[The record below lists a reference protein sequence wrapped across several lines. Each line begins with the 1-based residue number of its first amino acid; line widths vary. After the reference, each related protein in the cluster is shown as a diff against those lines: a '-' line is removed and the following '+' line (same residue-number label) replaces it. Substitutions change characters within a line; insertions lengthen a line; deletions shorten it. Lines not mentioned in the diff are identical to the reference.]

1 MTAIT
6 DGLIRPLHHKPLTSL
21 DRAKLRVMPAHALNG
36 RFRGIADIGGF
47 LSAMVRSRMP
57 SRPRE
62 FHPEPLTDSGLDTLA
77 SSGSCHRTKAAAFR

>member
-47 LSAMVRSRMP
+47 WSAMVRSRMTLSGHSCGAMP
-57 SRPRE
+57 CSVLLTC
-62 FHPEPLTDSGLDTLA
+62 HPPPVRLE
-77 SSGSCHRTKAAAFR
+77 

>member
-47 LSAMVRSRMP
+47 WSAMVRSRMTLRWGN
-57 SRPRE
+57 RPAGVSIAGD
-62 FHPEPLTDSGLDTLA
+62 FGCCASG
-77 SSGSCHRTKAAAFR
+77 

>member
-47 LSAMVRSRMP
+47 WSAMVRSRMSGHSCGAMP
-57 SRPRE
+57 CSVLLTC
-62 FHPEPLTDSGLDTLA
+62 HPPPVRLE
-77 SSGSCHRTKAAAFR
+77 